1 MCDRIEGSPKRRRA
15 SSRKALSIW
24 SQIKSKNKF
33 AILLCNND
41 LNSKATLKSNTQ
53 DCAALEPKLKDAAE
67 TVVVQVAK
75 VTDDSKA
82 AADQQNEAAA
92 KEQALWL
99 WSSRR
104 NAMRNSSK
112 YTTDGDSF
120 SSINFTTPSFSKDYT
135 ALSTPYTG
143 GDNFN
148 KDKLLPQTQAIT
160 EQIVKELTFEQMARI
175 AKNRRLAQGRLAKR
189 LEQLKEQSAGS

>member
-82 AADQQNEAAA
+82 AADQRGLVKQNEAAA
-92 KEQALWL
+92 KEQALRL

-112 YTTDGDSF
+112 YRTDGDSF
-120 SSINFTTPSFSKDYT
+120 SSINFTTPSFSKDHT

-175 AKNRRLAQGRLAKR
+175 AKNRRLAQGRLVKR
-189 LEQLKEQSAGS
+189 L